1 MPINDPEKSENMR
14 KSIRV
19 YSGSSNRPLAQKI
32 AEYLGVELSG
42 LTLKQFA
49 NGEIYARYDET
60 VRGADVFLIQSVAG
74 GNVNDMLM
82 ELLIATDAAKR
93 ASARS
98 ITAVITHYGYARQ
111 DRKAGPREPI
121 TARLVANLLE
131 RAGVNRIITLALHQG
146 QIQGFFDIP
155 VNHLSALPLFGQY
168 YNDMHFDTDNLVVVS
183 PDVGRAKAAKKL
195 SDMLG
200 CDLAIAHKGRPRHNA
215 AEVMGI
221 IGDIKGKT
229 WASSGVGKVAWGA
242 ATKATELG
250 AKVVT
255 ISGPDGYIYDPNGI
269 SGEKIDYMLELRS
282 SGNDIVA
289 PYADEFPGST
299 FVAGKRPWEVKAD
312 IALPCATQNELNG
325 EDAQHLIDNKVTC
338 VGEISNMGCTP
349 EAIDLFIENKI
360 MYAPG
365 KAVNAGGVATSGLE
379 MSQNAMHLSWSAAEV
394 DEKLHAIM
402 HGIHAQCVKY
412 GTEPDGYINYVK
424 GANIAGFMKVAHAM
438 MGQGII

>member
-32 AEYLGVELSG
+32 AEFLGVELSG

-93 ASARS
+93 ASA
-98 ITAVITHYGYARQ
+98 
-111 DRKAGPREPI
+111 PREPI

-131 RAGVNRIITLALHQG
+131 RAGVNRIITLDLHQG

-200 CDLAIAHKGRPRHNA
+200 SGPAIERLNDAPIVECLVTDAIPVEVGGKIKTISVA
-215 AEVMGI
+215 AESAQAISAVYHEEPVSTLVG
-221 IGDIKGKT
+221 GD
-229 WASSGVGKVAWGA
+229 
-242 ATKATELG
+242 
-250 AKVVT
+250 
-255 ISGPDGYIYDPNGI
+255 
-269 SGEKIDYMLELRS
+269 
-282 SGNDIVA
+282 
-289 PYADEFPGST
+289 F
-299 FVAGKRPWEVKAD
+299 
-312 IALPCATQNELNG
+312 AL
-325 EDAQHLIDNKVTC
+325 
-338 VGEISNMGCTP
+338 
-349 EAIDLFIENKI
+349 
-360 MYAPG
+360 
-365 KAVNAGGVATSGLE
+365 
-379 MSQNAMHLSWSAAEV
+379 
-394 DEKLHAIM
+394 
-402 HGIHAQCVKY
+402 
-412 GTEPDGYINYVK
+412 
-424 GANIAGFMKVAHAM
+424 
-438 MGQGII
+438 

>member
-1 MPINDPEKSENMR
+1 MR

-19 YSGSSNRPLAQKI
+19 YSGSSNVPSLRRSLRPWGQ
-32 AEYLGVELSG
+32 LSG

-131 RAGVNRIITLALHQG
+131 RAGVNRIITLDLHQG

-229 WASSGVGKVAWGA
+229 CIINDDMIDTAGTLCANVKELKAMGAGDIYVCATHGIFSGPAIERLNDAPIVECLVTDAIPVEVGGKIKTISVAVQYLKGGYGSVDMGAMMACLVLAIIPIIVFYLVCQKYIVSGVMAGA
-242 ATKATELG
+242 
-250 AKVVT
+250 
-255 ISGPDGYIYDPNGI
+255 
-269 SGEKIDYMLELRS
+269 
-282 SGNDIVA
+282 
-289 PYADEFPGST
+289 
-299 FVAGKRPWEVKAD
+299 
-312 IALPCATQNELNG
+312 
-325 EDAQHLIDNKVTC
+325 
-338 VGEISNMGCTP
+338 
-349 EAIDLFIENKI
+349 
-360 MYAPG
+360 
-365 KAVNAGGVATSGLE
+365 
-379 MSQNAMHLSWSAAEV
+379 
-394 DEKLHAIM
+394 
-402 HGIHAQCVKY
+402 
-412 GTEPDGYINYVK
+412 VK
-424 GANIAGFMKVAHAM
+424 G
-438 MGQGII
+438 